1 MPEGLKIFQPQEALP
16 RVPGPHSVMA
26 VSIVPSFDRHGPE
39 TPASPVVLSVPHAGR
54 DYPLPL
60 RAALRVP
67 AASLLPLE
75 DRHADTLTLAARG
88 AEMLFIANRARAW
101 IDLNRAEHERDPRV
115 DDGAHPLSD
124 GAMSLKLR
132 SGLGL
137 VPRRASGADLWRRRF
152 ADEEVRQR
160 IEHDHRPYHAALAAA
175 LAATC
180 ERFGVAVLLDI
191 HSMPPLAIGGARVV
205 IGDRF
210 GRSAAARF
218 IGRIEGVAH
227 AAGVRTAINTPYAGG
242 HVLDRH
248 ADPAANIHAI
258 QIEIDRTLYLDRR
271 RDQPGPGFGA
281 SAALLRGI
289 VDAVADEALPLAA
302 AAQ

>member
-1 MPEGLKIFQPQEALP
+1 MPEGLKIFQPREALL
-16 RVPGPHSVMA
+16 RAPGPHRVTAMT
-26 VSIVPSFDRHGPE
+26 IVPSFDRHGPE
-39 TPASPVVLSVPHAGR
+39 TPVSPVVLSVPHAGR

-101 IDLNRAEHERDPRV
+101 IDLNRAEHERDPRI
-115 DDGAHPLSD
+115 DEGAQPLSE

-152 ADEEVRQR
+152 TDEEVRQR
-160 IEHDHRPYHAALAAA
+160 IERDHRPYHAALADA
-175 LAATC
+175 LAAARG
-180 ERFGVAVLLDI
+180 RFGVAVLLDI
-191 HSMPPLAIGGARVV
+191 HSMPPLGGGGARLV

-218 IGRIEGVAH
+218 VGRIEGIAH
-227 AAGVRTAINTPYAGG
+227 TAGIRTAVNTPYAGG

-248 ADPAANIHAI
+248 ADPASNVHAI

-271 RDQPGPGFGA
+271 RDLPGPGFESIA
-281 SAALLRGI
+281 VLLRRI
-289 VDAVADEALPLAA
+289 IDAVADEALPLAA

>member
-1 MPEGLKIFQPQEALP
+1 MSAALP
-16 RVPGPHSVMA
+16 FGL
-26 VSIVPSFDRHGPE
+26 HGPDM
-39 TPASPVVLSVPHAGR
+39 PASPVILSVPHAGR
-54 DYPLPL
+54 EYPLPL

-67 AASLLPLE
+67 LAGLLPLE
-75 DRHADTLTLAARG
+75 DRHADTLALAAR
-88 AEMLFIANRARAW
+88 ETETLLVANRARAW
-101 IDLNRAEHERDPRV
+101 IDLNRAEHERDPRI
-115 DDGAHPLSD
+115 DEGAEPMPE

-137 VPRRASGADLWRRRF
+137 VPRRAGGTDLWRRRF
-152 ADEEVRQR
+152 TDEEVRVR

-175 LAATC
+175 LKAARA
-180 ERFGVAVLLDI
+180 RFGVAVLLDI
-191 HSMPPLAIGGARVV
+191 HSMPPLASGSARLV

-218 IGRIEGVAH
+218 IGRIEGVVH
-227 AAGVRTAINTPYAGG
+227 ATGVRTAVNTPYAGG

-258 QIEIDRTLYLDRR
+258 QIELDRTLYLDRR
-271 RDQPGPGFGA
+271 RDQPGPGFE
-281 SAALLRGI
+281 STAAMLRRI
-289 VDAVADEALPLAA
+289 IDSVADEAIPLAA

>member
-1 MPEGLKIFQPQEALP
+1 MPEGLKIFQPLEALP
-16 RVPGPHSVMA
+16 HTRGPHRVTPVSVA
-26 VSIVPSFDRHGPE
+26 PSFDRHGPE
-39 TPASPVVLSVPHAGR
+39 TPVSPVVLSVPHAGR

-67 AASLLPLE
+67 VASLLPLE

-101 IDLNRAEHERDPRV
+101 IDLNRAEHERDQRV
-115 DDGAHPLSD
+115 DEGAQPLSE
-124 GAMSLKLR
+124 GTMSLKLR

-137 VPRRASGADLWRRRF
+137 VPRRASGTDLWRRRF

-175 LAATC
+175 LAAARD
-180 ERFGVAVLLDI
+180 RFGVAVLLDI
-191 HSMPPLAIGGARVV
+191 HSMPPLAAGGARIV

-227 AAGVRTAINTPYAGG
+227 SAGVRTSVNTPYAGG

-248 ADPAANIHAI
+248 ADPSANIHAI
-258 QIEIDRTLYLDRR
+258 QVEIDRTLYLDRR
-271 RDQPGPGFGA
+271 RDQPGPGFDTT
-281 SAALLRGI
+281 AALLRRVI
-289 VDAVADEALPLAA
+289 DSVADEALPLPA